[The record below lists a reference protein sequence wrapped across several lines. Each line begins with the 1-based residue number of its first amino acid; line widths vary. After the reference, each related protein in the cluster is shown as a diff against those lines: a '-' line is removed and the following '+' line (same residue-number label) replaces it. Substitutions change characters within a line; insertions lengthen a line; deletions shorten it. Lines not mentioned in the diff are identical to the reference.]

1 MRTARSRGHYYW
13 NPLIRSIELTEL
25 QIRNTVQGQA
35 KLWQFLNSVVP
46 DEIPMDKEGTRT
58 QSKEDFLVDVV
69 DGVTSL
75 TMSIRLT

>member
-1 MRTARSRGHYYW
+1 
-13 NPLIRSIELTEL
+13 
-25 QIRNTVQGQA
+25 
-35 KLWQFLNSVVP
+35 
-46 DEIPMDKEGTRT
+46 MDKEGTRT